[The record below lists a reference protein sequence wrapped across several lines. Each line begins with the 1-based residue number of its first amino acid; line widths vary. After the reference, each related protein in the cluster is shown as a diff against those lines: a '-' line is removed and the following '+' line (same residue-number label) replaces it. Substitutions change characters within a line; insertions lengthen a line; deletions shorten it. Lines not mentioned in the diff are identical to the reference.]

1 MGTVM
6 KTYSVVIVLGII
18 RGKAGDDLQDLEGDF
33 LQSYVLDKKGYNE
46 KCPLTMLEMSI
57 KYYEKKNP
65 ALMRLKDL
73 KKLYPGDK
81 FSDILDTNDCHNDE
95 AGGHQPRT
103 DQRHGR
109 QLQEPVQGVVQGHKV

>member
-1 MGTVM
+1 M
-6 KTYSVVIVLGII
+6 VIVLGII

-81 FSDILDTNDCHNDE
+81 FSDIVETNDCHNDE
-95 AGGHQPRT
+95 ETEEVCEKLASEGHCT
-103 DQRHGR
+103 G
-109 QLQEPVQGVVQGHKV
+109 ENTAVS